1 MGRCGGEGQ
10 GEYEGVEGGQGG
22 GAVWGSAVRCG
33 GNLRVS
39 ERLDEA
45 RRGWVTVRVKTK
57 ASVRVKVEGE
67 GEGEGGGAAV
77 RRCDVVR
84 CGAVWACGAV
94 RGGVEVRMGEGES
107 QSVRTWVRVRVSV
120 SV

>member
-1 MGRCGGEGQ
+1 MVYVGRCGGEGQ

-22 GAVWGSAVRCG
+22 GAVWGGAVRCG
-33 GNLRVS
+33 GNLRAS

-67 GEGEGGGAAV
+67 GEGEGEGGGAVDRWCSGAAV
-77 RRCDVVR
+77 RCSAAWCVHGAVR
-84 CGAVWACGAV
+84 CGVV
-94 RGGVEVRMGEGES
+94 
-107 QSVRTWVRVRVSV
+107 VRVQSG
-120 SV
+120 